1 MANASALEALADPT
15 RRRLFE
21 RLRAGPCSV
30 TELAGTV
37 PLTQPAVSQH
47 LRVLRDARLVSVR
60 KQGQHRIYSV
70 NLEGLAELLE
80 DPRYDSNEKRLARR
94 AELNA
99 RVESRLAAAPGEV
112 WIERLKRCSG
122 CVNGRKQPQIASEP
136 TANAHTDGVVRM
148 PSPSFGN
155 SYFHDALP
163 STTKMLPKS
172 QMSHDT

>member
-70 NLEGLAELLE
+70 NLEGLAEL
-80 DPRYDSNEKRLARR
+80 RAYVDSLWTDVLGAFQ
-94 AELNA
+94 
-99 RVESRLAAAPGEV
+99 SAAAEAASQEPPGT
-112 WIERLKRCSG
+112 
-122 CVNGRKQPQIASEP
+122 ASPPPPAE
-136 TANAHTDGVVRM
+136 AE
-148 PSPSFGN
+148 
-155 SYFHDALP
+155 
-163 STTKMLPKS
+163 
-172 QMSHDT
+172 